1 MPAAE
6 EPFRCPRCGRLA
18 RVLDLTATSIT
29 CPDCDPAWDLVR
41 HGEHP
46 PFGGDPADTDDG
58 PPSAGEEGA

>member
-1 MPAAE
+1 MAISE

-41 HGEHP
+41 HGHHP
-46 PFGGDPADTDDG
+46 PFADGTDEVADGDRDRD
-58 PPSAGEEGA
+58 EEA